1 MGQQHLAEQWGLTVS
16 VVYICNQKESTTASR
31 VAAAG
36 ESGIRDVLHDH
47 FDPQ

>member
-1 MGQQHLAEQWGLTVS
+1 MGQQHLAEQWGLT
-16 VVYICNQKESTTASR
+16 VYICNQKESTTASR

>member
-1 MGQQHLAEQWGLTVS
+1 MGQQHLAEQWGLTV
-16 VVYICNQKESTTASR
+16 YICNQKESTT
-31 VAAAG
+31 AG